1 MIETSVE
8 AFTRVTPE
16 LSQRRK
22 EALAA
27 VRAQPYST
35 ARELEDAT
43 GWRKINA
50 RLIELERLGLIVRGA
65 ARQCAVTGFAAH
77 TWRVRVDTDQP
88 TAPPK
93 NTSWK
98 DLYFAEKIRAQNAE
112 AELRRIQESIRDAG
126 TA

>member
-8 AFTRVTPE
+8 AFARVTPE

-77 TWRVRVDTDQP
+77 TWRVRVNSDQP

-93 NTSWK
+93 RASWK

-126 TA
+126 AA

>member
-8 AFTRVTPE
+8 AFTRVGPE

-50 RLIELERLGLIVRGA
+50 RLIELERLGLIVRDGVK
-65 ARQCAVTGFAAH
+65 QCVVTGFSAYV
-77 TWRVRVDTDQP
+77 WRLRRPSDPPRVVAKQ
-88 TAPPK
+88 
-93 NTSWK
+93 SWK
-98 DLYFAEKIRAQNAE
+98 ERALAAET
-112 AELRRIQESIRDAG
+112 ELRRIQESIRDQGA
-126 TA
+126 A

>member
-8 AFTRVTPE
+8 AFARVTPE

-50 RLIELERLGLIVRGA
+50 RLIELERLGLIVRDGVKPC
-65 ARQCAVTGFAAH
+65 RVTGYQACR
-77 TWRVRVDTDQP
+77 WRVRIPGD
-88 TAPPK
+88 PPRGLVGGR
-93 NTSWK
+93 SWK
-98 DLYFAEKIRAQNAE
+98 ERALRAE

>member
-1 MIETSVE
+1 MIETSIK
-8 AFTRVTPE
+8 AFERVTPK

-50 RLIELERLGLIVRGA
+50 RLVELERLGLIARGA
-65 ARQCAVTGFAAH
+65 ARECAVTGFAAV
-77 TWRVRVDTDQP
+77 TWRYRQP
-88 TAPPK
+88 GEKVLRAVPLL
-93 NTSWK
+93 SWK
-98 DLYFAEKIRAQNAE
+98 ERALRAE
-112 AELRRIQESIRDAG
+112 AELRRIQESIRDQGA
-126 TA
+126 A

>member
-65 ARQCAVTGFAAH
+65 ARQCAVTGFAAV
-77 TWRVRVDTDQP
+77 TWRYRQPGEEMARVA
-88 TAPPK
+88 TAL
-93 NTSWK
+93 SWK
-98 DLYFAEKIRAQNAE
+98 ERALRAE

-126 TA
+126 AV